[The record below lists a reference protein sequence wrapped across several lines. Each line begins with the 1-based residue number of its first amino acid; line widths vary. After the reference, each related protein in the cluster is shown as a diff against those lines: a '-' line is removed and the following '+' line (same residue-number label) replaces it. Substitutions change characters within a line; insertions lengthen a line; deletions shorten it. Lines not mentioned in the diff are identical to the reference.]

1 MTDSDDSYMKRGKA
15 QVLFNYLPG
24 NTFDYTGKSGIH
36 RVEGI
41 NTVERSDL
49 DVGYIGRQVLNKVN
63 AWRSGDYGAV
73 GFPQYADSFQ
83 LVEPREVTTSIYPL
97 LFRCM
102 TCERIHS
109 YQDTHELAR
118 YNRSLNCKNS
128 GCSGNLQQHQF
139 IFVHEC
145 GEMRSPYPGQC
156 SRCNSYDDW
165 TFETYGS
172 QRFRNARWR
181 CLNCQNESEIEAWCD
196 CDLPNSR
203 MQLAV
208 HRASS
213 AFQPHHI
220 TVINIG
226 HGSAADA
233 SRPRFGKKV
242 FAKYLGLTTNP
253 IERIDLDSRR
263 VSDERERVEN
273 QLETY
278 RDMHESQEG
287 ALADQ
292 IAQEIEDLEAE
303 LAEMDDGDEP
313 LGDEVAGLIPF
324 LDTDGD
330 VSQGGQQAVV
340 DVFQYYN
347 LTEQLEQRTARE
359 IILEA
364 GSDTPQSKQRR
375 QVRADRLKDQFEDM
389 GIGNVAFVE
398 DFPITNVV
406 FGFTRINRD
415 PDDSRLVAFN
425 EADVDSSGNGTPL
438 FTDTVETEAVH
449 VELVPRHVVTWL
461 LENSRGNG
469 DYAESL
475 GNAIAE
481 SNLPRGREYPVP
493 DSWSTTTVASWCDRY
508 GIDAAATEPLSEWS
522 ESAIRAWIAANMG
535 EIPSFEQLHV
545 DSDEG
550 VDALTYFLYHL
561 LHTYSHLFLKHATQL
576 SGISRSSL
584 AEFLMPRA
592 LSFVM
597 YSNQRTDFN
606 IGALY
611 TLVESSLSDLL
622 TEFKNRGDDCVYDPV
637 CSREGGA
644 CHNCLH
650 LSEVSCVHFNR
661 NVGRDFV
668 YGSKAVTERSVE
680 GYLGVSSGDS

>member
-1 MTDSDDSYMKRGKA
+1 MTDSDDSYMERGKA

-36 RVEGI
+36 RVEGV
-41 NTVERSDL
+41 NVVERSDL

-63 AWRSGDYGAV
+63 AWRSGDHGAV

-83 LVEPREVTTSIYPL
+83 LVEPREVTTSIFPL
-97 LFRCM
+97 LFRCT

-109 YQDTHELAR
+109 YQDTGELAN
-118 YNRSLNCKNS
+118 YNRSLRCNHS
-128 GCSGNLQQHQF
+128 GCSGSIQQHQF
-139 IFVHEC
+139 VFVHEC
-145 GEMRSPYPGQC
+145 GAIRSPYPGQC

-172 QRFRNARWR
+172 QRFRNARWL
-181 CLNCQNESEIEAWCD
+181 CLNCQNESEIEAWCN
-196 CDLPNSR
+196 CDLPTNK
-203 MQLAV
+203 MQLTV

-233 SRPRFGKKV
+233 STPRFGKQV
-242 FAKYLGLTTNP
+242 FAKYLGLTDNP
-253 IERIDLDSRR
+253 IERIDLESRR
-263 VSDERERVEN
+263 VSDERERIEN
-273 QLETY
+273 KLETY
-278 RDMHESQEG
+278 REMYESQEG
-287 ALADQ
+287 ALAEE
-292 IAQEIEDLEAE
+292 IAQEIEELEAE
-303 LAEMDDGDEP
+303 LAEMDDGDKP

-324 LDTDGD
+324 LNADDE
-330 VSQGGQQAVV
+330 VSQAGQQAVV

-347 LTEQLEQRTARE
+347 LTEELAQRTARQ

-364 GSDTPQSKQRR
+364 GADTPQSKQRR
-375 QVRADRLKDQFEDM
+375 QARADRLGDQFDDM
-389 GIGNVAFVE
+389 GIDHVSFVE

-406 FGFTRINRD
+406 FGYTRINRE

-425 EADVDSSGNGTPL
+425 EADVDSSGSGTPL
-438 FTDTVETEAVH
+438 FTDTVETEAIH
-449 VELVPRHVVTWL
+449 VELKPRRVVAWL
-461 LENSRGNG
+461 LENSHG
-469 DYAESL
+469 DSEHAGVL
-475 GNAIAE
+475 GEAIAE
-481 SNLPRGREYPVP
+481 SSLPRERTYPVP
-493 DSWSTTTVASWCDRY
+493 EAWDAGEIAAWAEANE
-508 GIDAAATEPLSEWS
+508 INAAATEPLSDWS
-522 ESAIRAWIAANMG
+522 DSAIRAWIAANVG
-535 EIPSFEQLHV
+535 EIPTFDRL
-545 DSDEG
+545 DIKDEDVG
-550 VDALTYFLYHL
+550 ALTYFLYHL

-622 TEFKNRGDDCVYDPV
+622 SEFESRGDDCVYDPV

-644 CHNCLH
+644 CHSCLH

-668 YGSKAVTERSVE
+668 YGSKSVTDRSIN
-680 GYLGVSSGDS
+680 GYLGGQYGGS

>member
-1 MTDSDDSYMKRGKA
+1 MTDSDDSYMERGKA

-36 RVEGI
+36 RVEGV
-41 NTVERSDL
+41 NVVERSDL

-63 AWRSGDYGAV
+63 AWRSGDHGAV

-83 LVEPREVTTSIYPL
+83 LVEPREVTTSIFPL
-97 LFRCM
+97 LFRCT

-109 YQDTHELAR
+109 YQDTEELAN
-118 YNRSLNCKNS
+118 YNRSLRCNHS
-128 GCSGNLQQHQF
+128 GCSGSIQQHQF
-139 IFVHEC
+139 VFVHEC
-145 GEMRSPYPGQC
+145 GAIRSPYPGQC

-172 QRFRNARWR
+172 QRFRNARWL
-181 CLNCQNESEIEAWCD
+181 CLNCQNESEIEAWCN
-196 CDLPNSR
+196 CDLPTNK
-203 MQLAV
+203 MQLTV

-233 SRPRFGKKV
+233 STPRFGKQV
-242 FAKYLGLTTNP
+242 FAKYLGLTDNP
-253 IERIDLDSRR
+253 IERIDLESRR
-263 VSDERERVEN
+263 VSDERERIEN
-273 QLETY
+273 KLETY
-278 RDMHESQEG
+278 REMYESQEG
-287 ALADQ
+287 ALAEE
-292 IAQEIEDLEAE
+292 IAQEIEELEAE
-303 LAEMDDGDEP
+303 LAEMDDGDKP

-324 LDTDGD
+324 LNADDE
-330 VSQGGQQAVV
+330 VSQAGQQAVV

-347 LTEQLEQRTARE
+347 LTEELAQRTARQ

-364 GSDTPQSKQRR
+364 GADTPQSKQRR
-375 QVRADRLKDQFEDM
+375 QARADRLGDQFDDM
-389 GIGNVAFVE
+389 GIDHVSFVE

-406 FGFTRINRD
+406 FGYTRINRE

-425 EADVDSSGNGTPL
+425 EADVDSSGSGTPL
-438 FTDTVETEAVH
+438 FTDTVETEAIH
-449 VELVPRHVVTWL
+449 VELKPRRVVAWL
-461 LENSRGNG
+461 LENSHG
-469 DYAESL
+469 DSEHAGVLSE
-475 GNAIAE
+475 AIAE
-481 SNLPRGREYPVP
+481 SSLPRERTYPVP
-493 DSWSTTTVASWCDRY
+493 EAWDAGEIAAWAEANE
-508 GIDAAATEPLSEWS
+508 INAAATEPLSDWS
-522 ESAIRAWIAANMG
+522 DSAIRAWIAANVG
-535 EIPSFEQLHV
+535 EIPTFDRL
-545 DSDEG
+545 DIKDEDVG
-550 VDALTYFLYHL
+550 ALTYFLYHL

-622 TEFKNRGDDCVYDPV
+622 SEFESRGDDCVYDPV

-644 CHNCLH
+644 CHSCLH

-668 YGSKAVTERSVE
+668 YGSKSVTDRSIN
-680 GYLGVSSGDS
+680 GYLGGQYGGS